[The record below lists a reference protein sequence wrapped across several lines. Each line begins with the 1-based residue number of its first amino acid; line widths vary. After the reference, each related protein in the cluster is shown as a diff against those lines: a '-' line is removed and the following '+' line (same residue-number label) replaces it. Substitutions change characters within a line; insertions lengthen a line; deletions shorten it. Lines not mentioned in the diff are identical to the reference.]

1 MVEMARD
8 DDFIIKILMN
18 SISSSNNN
26 NKTTTT
32 TTTTTTTSSS
42 TTTPS
47 LLSTVL
53 FPLFGFDGGG
63 VVKVSD
69 GAHSKYSG
77 RCLNLVYANFVKAV
91 FASDGSRNSTMPV
104 NKTYQC

>member
-1 MVEMARD
+1 M
-8 DDFIIKILMN
+8 
-18 SISSSNNN
+18 
-26 NKTTTT
+26 TTKLLLLLLLVVLPL
-32 TTTTTTTSSS
+32 
-42 TTTPS
+42 PS

-53 FPLFGFDGGG
+53 FPLFGFDGG

-77 RCLNLVYANFVKAV
+77 RCLNLLYANFVKAV

>member
-8 DDFIIKILMN
+8 DDFIIKILINNN
-18 SISSSNNN
+18 SSSSNNN
-26 NKTTTT
+26 NK